1 MHIQDTT
8 QVPVAVNTENNVEI
22 QNMLKVIDGIKNN
35 ITTINSTLSNNVMW
49 VKDDLKKS
57 NVSLRNLYLF

>member
-49 VKDDLKKS
+49 VKDDRS
-57 NVSLRNLYLF
+57 